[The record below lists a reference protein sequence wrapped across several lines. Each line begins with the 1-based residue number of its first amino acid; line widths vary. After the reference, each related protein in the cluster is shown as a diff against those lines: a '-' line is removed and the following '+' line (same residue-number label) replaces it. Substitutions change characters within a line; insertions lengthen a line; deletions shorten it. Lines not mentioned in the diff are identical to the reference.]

1 LFINFSLVKF
11 ENIKSCFLG
20 LAIGDALGVP
30 VEFRSRA
37 YFENQP
43 VVDMLGY
50 GTWNQPPGTWS
61 DDSSLTFCL
70 AESLVQGYD
79 LHDIGKKFVA
89 WYSEGYWGAHHK
101 VFDIGR
107 TTRVSLSRIR
117 DGEDPKFSGELDEE
131 SNGNGSLMRIAPA
144 PLYFC
149 HDPDEVLFQ
158 RIQEISAMT
167 HGHFRSVLACVIV
180 SKVMVELL
188 KGVEKTKALQNTSAF
203 IIDLSIKNKFDARE
217 MNNFDRILSG
227 KIHRVTA
234 DQIHSSGYVISTLE
248 AALWCFLRTDSY
260 RDAVLKAVNLGEDTD
275 TTACVAGA
283 LAGLYYG
290 EQSLPEAWLNKL
302 ARQQDIVKLSED
314 FTEAVKNRVG

>member
-1 LFINFSLVKF
+1 MKF

-30 VEFRSRA
+30 VEFRSRS
-37 YFENQP
+37 YFKNQP

-70 AESLVQGYD
+70 AESLIQGYD

-89 WYSEGYWGAHHK
+89 WYSEGYWGAHYK
-101 VFDIGR
+101 LFDVGGA
-107 TTRVSLSRIR
+107 TRASLSIIR
-117 DGEDPKFSGELDEE
+117 DGEDPRFSGEFDEE

-149 HDPDEVLFQ
+149 NEPDEVLFQ
-158 RIQEISAMT
+158 RIQEISTMT
-167 HGHFRSVLACVIV
+167 HGHFRSVLACVIF
-180 SKVMVELL
+180 SKVMIELF
-188 KGVEKTKALQNTSAF
+188 KGVEKSQALQNASAL
-203 IIDLSIKNKFDARE
+203 ISDLSLKNKFNAGE
-217 MNNFDRILSG
+217 MKNFDRILSG
-227 KIHRVTA
+227 KIQRVDA
-234 DQIHSSGYVISTLE
+234 DQIHSSGYVLNTLE
-248 AALWCFLRTDSY
+248 AALWCFLRTNSY

-275 TTACVAGA
+275 TTACVTGA

-290 EQSLPEAWLNKL
+290 EPSLPEAWLKKL

-314 FTEAVKNRVG
+314 FTEAVKSRVG

>member
-1 LFINFSLVKF
+1 MKF

-30 VEFRSRA
+30 VEFRSRS
-37 YFENQP
+37 YFKAQP
-43 VVDMLGY
+43 VTDMLGY

-79 LHDIGKKFVA
+79 LQDIGKKFVA

-101 VFDIGR
+101 LFDIGGA
-107 TTRVSLSRIR
+107 TRASLSRIK
-117 DGEDPKFSGELDEE
+117 DGEDARFSGELDEE
-131 SNGNGSLMRIAPA
+131 SNGNGSLMRMAPA

-149 HDPDEVLFQ
+149 NEPDEVLFQ
-158 RIQEISAMT
+158 RIQEISSIT
-167 HGHFRSVLACVIV
+167 HGHFRSVLSCVIF
-180 SKVMVELL
+180 SKVMIELL
-188 KGVEKTKALQNTSAF
+188 KGVEKSKALQNASAF
-203 IIDLSIKNKFDARE
+203 IRDLSFKNKFNANE
-217 MNNFDRILSG
+217 MKNFDRILSG
-227 KIHRVTA
+227 RIQRVEV
-234 DQIHSSGYVISTLE
+234 DQIHSSGYVLNTLE

-275 TTACVAGA
+275 TTACVTGA

-290 EQSLPEAWLNKL
+290 EQSLPEAWRKRL
-302 ARQQDIVKLSED
+302 AREQDIVKLSED
-314 FTEAVKNRVG
+314 FTESVKNRVI

>member
-1 LFINFSLVKF
+1 MKF

-30 VEFRSRA
+30 VEFKRRP
-37 YFENQP
+37 YFKDQP

-79 LHDIGKKFVA
+79 LHDIGRKFVA
-89 WYSEGYWGAHHK
+89 WYSEGYWGAHHTL
-101 VFDIGR
+101 FDVGA
-107 TTRVSLSRIR
+107 TTRVSLVRIR
-117 DGEDPKFSGELDEE
+117 DGEDPRFSGELDEA

-149 HDPDEVLFQ
+149 NEPDEVLFQ

-167 HGHFRSVLACVIV
+167 HGHFRSVLACVIF
-180 SKVMVELL
+180 SKIMIELL
-188 KGVEKTKALQNTSAF
+188 KGVEKSKALQNASAS
-203 IIDLSIKNKFDARE
+203 ISDLSLKNKFNADE
-217 MNNFDRILSG
+217 MKNFESILSG
-227 KIHRVTA
+227 KIHRVNE
-234 DQIHSSGYVISTLE
+234 DQIQSSGYVLHTLE

-260 RDAVLKAVNLGEDTD
+260 HDAVLKAVNLGGDTD
-275 TTACVAGA
+275 TTACVTGA

-290 EQSLPEAWLNKL
+290 EPSLPEAWLRKL
-302 ARQQDIVKLSED
+302 ARQQDIVKLSEG
-314 FTEAVKNRVG
+314 FTEAVKSRVG